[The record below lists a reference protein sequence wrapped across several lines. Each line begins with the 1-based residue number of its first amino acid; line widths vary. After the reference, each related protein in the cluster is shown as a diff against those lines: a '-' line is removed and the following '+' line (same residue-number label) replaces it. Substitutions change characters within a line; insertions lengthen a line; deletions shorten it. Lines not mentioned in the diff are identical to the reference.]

1 MAKLINVSK
10 KDRKR
15 AVKLYEKC
23 TGSIGAVADLLEVS
37 SRKARDILVEEG
49 VEIRSRGR
57 PKKS

>member
-23 TGSIGAVADLLEVS
+23 TGSIGAVAELL
-37 SRKARDILVEEG
+37 G
-49 VEIRSRGR
+49 V
-57 PKKS
+57 